1 LTGAGVA
8 SEHAPDEGGTWKAT
22 ADPLAQIVFAL
33 LVLACFAAFFV
44 TQRLKHTPTVVQNFR
59 LSPSFSPGAAG
70 EAGLEGISFRLA
82 QADAATVTVL
92 DTSGNT
98 IATLARDYPVARY
111 KQFSL
116 RWNGRHGNARGY
128 RVLLSPHGRPIL
140 VPKIAGALA
149 PPGEYFVHVH
159 LRRQNRDLRSPGNFT
174 LVAR

>member
-1 LTGAGVA
+1 VA

-22 ADPLAQIVFAL
+22 TDPLARIVFTL
-33 LVLACFAAFFV
+33 LILACFAAFFV
-44 TQRLKHTPTVVQNFR
+44 TQRLKHTPTVVQSFK
-59 LSPSFSPGAAG
+59 LSPSFSPGAVG
-70 EAGLEGISFRLA
+70 EAGLEGISFKLA

-98 IATLARDYPVARY
+98 VATLVRDYPVARY

-116 RWNGRHGNARGY
+116 RWSGRRGTAHGS

-140 VPKIAGALA
+140 VPKIAGAFA
-149 PPGEYFVHVH
+149 PGGEYFVHVH
-159 LRRQNRDLRSPGNFT
+159 LRRQDRDLRSPGDFT